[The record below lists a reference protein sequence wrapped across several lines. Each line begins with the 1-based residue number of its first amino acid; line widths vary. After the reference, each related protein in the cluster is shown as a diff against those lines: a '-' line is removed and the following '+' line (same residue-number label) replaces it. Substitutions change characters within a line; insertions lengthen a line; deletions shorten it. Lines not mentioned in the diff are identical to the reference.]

1 MVLNLRQFSL
11 RFLVICTSRYEYVKE
26 YYIKWGK
33 FSLFTYFTHSAYFS
47 SYISSCN
54 KTLYARVVSQYH
66 CYQINHYLLTYLLPY
81 SMEQIRPWEP
91 NQFSAS
97 QEIPRI
103 LWKLKFYYCIH
114 NCPPSLPIL
123 SQLHIVYTPTSHF
136 LKIHLNI
143 ILPSTPGST
152 KWLWTFRNKIRFYGE
167 ALLALRPTPQLD
179 DHTLSAVRDCL
190 FNIFAAT
197 VHTVPPPASGGRA
210 MLRWPRPAHHGS
222 FVYDVTNFVS
232 EIGLASIFRFKSA
245 WWFRL
250 RLPWVIIR

>member
-114 NCPPSLPIL
+114 KCPPSLPIL

-152 KWLWTFRNKIRFYGE
+152 KWTLCLRFPHQNPVYASPVTHTRYMPRSSHCSRFYRPKSIWSGVQIIK
-167 ALLALRPTPQLD
+167 LL
-179 DHTLSAVRDCL
+179 
-190 FNIFAAT
+190 I
-197 VHTVPPPASGGRA
+197 
-210 MLRWPRPAHHGS
+210 M
-222 FVYDVTNFVS
+222 
-232 EIGLASIFRFKSA
+232 
-245 WWFRL
+245 
-250 RLPWVIIR
+250 